1 MHRGKAL
8 ARIKISGN
16 LHDQRETGNSRLLES
31 FTEKKQISF
40 SSYKKCLIIMNMKKE
55 VIEKS
60 YQLAREQYAAL
71 GIDTDKVLTEMDN
84 INISLHCWQT
94 DDVGGF
100 EKPGS
105 VLGGGG
111 IQTTGNFPGKAKTIG
126 QMRSDLDKVM
136 SLLPG
141 KQRLNLHAIYGEFE
155 GKLVD
160 RDQIEPKHF
169 QGWIDWAKKRGIGL
183 DFNCTCFSH
192 PLADEGFTLSSKN
205 EKIRKFWVEHTKRCR
220 AIGAEMG
227 KQLGTPSVHN
237 IWIPDGMKDTPVD
250 RNTLRKQLKKSLD
263 EIFAVKYPK
272 KYLKDSVESK
282 LFGIGSEAMV
292 VGSHDFYLGYA
303 IKNNT
308 LITLDNGH
316 FHPTEQVGDKISSI
330 LHFVDEIL
338 LHLTR
343 GVRWDSDHVL
353 TFNEELLLITQE
365 IVRAKALKRV
375 NVGLD
380 FFDASLNRIGAY
392 VIGTRS
398 AQMAFM
404 YALLEP
410 FKTLVKYEEEG
421 KNFERLALLELLKTK
436 PFGAVYDYYCMK
448 NKVPVGQDYIDEI
461 LKYEKEVLLKR

>member
-1 MHRGKAL
+1 
-8 ARIKISGN
+8 
-16 LHDQRETGNSRLLES
+16 
-31 FTEKKQISF
+31 
-40 SSYKKCLIIMNMKKE
+40 MKKE
-55 VIEKS
+55 IIEKS
-60 YQLAREQYAAL
+60 YQLAKEQYAAL
-71 GIDTDKVLTEMDN
+71 GIDTDHVISEMDN

-111 IQTTGNFPGKAKTIG
+111 IQATGNFPGKAKTIE

-155 GKLVD
+155 GKLID

-192 PLADEGFTLSSKN
+192 PLADDGFTLSSKD

-220 AIGAEMG
+220 AIAAEMG

-250 RNTLRKQLKKSLD
+250 RNTLRKLLKKSLD
-263 EIFAVKYPK
+263 EIFAVKYSK
-272 KYLKDSVESK
+272 EYLKDSVESK

-365 IVRAKALKRV
+365 IVRMKVLKRV
-375 NVGLD
+375 NIGLD

-398 AQMAFM
+398 AQLAFM

-410 FKTLVKYEEEG
+410 TKTLVKFEEEG
-421 KNFERLALLELLKTK
+421 KNFERLAYLELLKSK
-436 PFGAVYDYYCMK
+436 PFGAVYDYYCMI
-448 NKVPVGQDYIDEI
+448 NKVPAGQDYIDEI
-461 LKYEKEVLLKR
+461 VKYEKEVLLKR

>member
-1 MHRGKAL
+1 
-8 ARIKISGN
+8 
-16 LHDQRETGNSRLLES
+16 
-31 FTEKKQISF
+31 
-40 SSYKKCLIIMNMKKE
+40 MKKDM
-55 VIEKS
+55 IETA
-60 YQLAREQYAAL
+60 YQLAKSEYSEL
-71 GIDTDKVLTEMDN
+71 GIDTDKVLSELDN
-84 INISLHCWQT
+84 IKISLHCWQT

-100 EKPGS
+100 EKPDAT
-105 VLGGGG
+105 LGGGG
-111 IQTTGNFPGKAKTIG
+111 IQATGNYPGKAKTIA
-126 QMRSDLDKVM
+126 QMRADLDKVM

-141 KQRLNLHAIYGEFE
+141 KQRLNLHAIYGEFG

-160 RDQIEPKHF
+160 RDQIETKHF
-169 QGWIDWAKKRGIGL
+169 QGWIDWAKERGIGI

-192 PLADEGFTLSSKN
+192 PLADDGFTLSSKD

-220 AIGAEMG
+220 AIAADMG

-250 RNTLRKQLKKSLD
+250 RNALRGQLKKSLD
-263 EIFAVKYPK
+263 EILSVKYPK
-272 KYLKDSVESK
+272 EYLKDSVESK
-282 LFGIGSEAMV
+282 LFGIGSESMV
-292 VGSHDFYLGYA
+292 VGSHDFYVGYA

-353 TFNEELLLITQE
+353 TFNDELLLITQE
-365 IVRAKALKRV
+365 IVRCNALKRV

-398 AQMAFM
+398 AQLAFM

-410 FKTLVKYEEEG
+410 RDLLVKYEEEG
-421 KNFERLALLELLKTK
+421 RTFERLALLELLKTK

-448 NKVPVGQDYIDEI
+448 NNVPVGQSYIDEI
-461 LKYEKEVLLKR
+461 IKYEKDVLLKR

>member
-1 MHRGKAL
+1 
-8 ARIKISGN
+8 
-16 LHDQRETGNSRLLES
+16 
-31 FTEKKQISF
+31 
-40 SSYKKCLIIMNMKKE
+40 MKKE
-55 VIEKS
+55 LIEQS
-60 YQLAREQYAAL
+60 YQLAKDQYAAL
-71 GIDTDKVLTEMDN
+71 GIDTDKVLSELDK
-84 INISLHCWQT
+84 ISISLHCWQT

-111 IQTTGNFPGKAKTIG
+111 IQATGNFPGKAKTIE
-126 QMRSDLDKVM
+126 QMRADLDKVM

-141 KQRLNLHAIYGEFE
+141 KQRLNLHAIYGEFG
-155 GKLVD
+155 GKLID
-160 RDQIEPKHF
+160 RDQIEPAHF
-169 QGWIDWAKKRGIGL
+169 QGWIDWAKERGIGL

-192 PLADEGFTLSSKN
+192 PLADDGFTLSSKN
-205 EKIRKFWVEHTKRCR
+205 EKIRQFWVEHTKRCR
-220 AIGAEMG
+220 AIAAEMG
-227 KQLGTPSVHN
+227 KQLGTASVHN
-237 IWIPDGMKDTPVD
+237 IWIPDGMKDIPVD
-250 RNTLRKQLKKSLD
+250 RNSLRRQLKRSLD
-263 EIFAVKYPK
+263 EIFAVRYPK
-272 KYLKDSVESK
+272 EFLKDSVESK

-303 IKNNT
+303 IKNNI

-330 LHFVDEIL
+330 LHFTDEIL

-343 GVRWDSDHVL
+343 GLRWDSDHVL

-365 IVRAKALKRV
+365 IVRTKALKRV
-375 NVGLD
+375 NIGLD

-410 FKTLVKYEEEG
+410 FEMLVKFEEEG
-421 KNFERLALLELLKTK
+421 RNFERLALLELLKTK
-436 PFGAVYDYYCMK
+436 PFGMVYDYYCMK
-448 NKVPVGQDYIDEI
+448 NNVPAGQDYIDEI
-461 LKYEKEVLLKR
+461 VKYEKEVLLKR

>member
-1 MHRGKAL
+1 
-8 ARIKISGN
+8 
-16 LHDQRETGNSRLLES
+16 
-31 FTEKKQISF
+31 
-40 SSYKKCLIIMNMKKE
+40 MKKE
-55 VIEKS
+55 IIEKS
-60 YQLAREQYAAL
+60 YQLAKERYAEL
-71 GIDTDKVLTEMDN
+71 GIDTDKAIAALDK
-84 INISLHCWQT
+84 ISISLHCWQT

-111 IQTTGNFPGKAKTIG
+111 IQATGNFPGKAKTIE
-126 QMRSDLDKVM
+126 QMRADLDKVM

-141 KQRLNLHAIYGEFE
+141 KQRLSLHAIYGEF
-155 GKLVD
+155 GGMLVD
-160 RDQIEPKHF
+160 RDQIETKHF

-183 DFNCTCFSH
+183 DFNSTCFSH

-205 EKIRKFWVEHTKRCR
+205 EKIRKFWVEHNKRCR
-220 AIGAEMG
+220 AIAADMG

-237 IWIPDGMKDTPVD
+237 IWIPDGMKDIPVD
-250 RNTLRKQLKKSLD
+250 RNSLRKQLKKSLD
-263 EIFAVKYPK
+263 EIFSVKYPK
-272 KYLKDSVESK
+272 EYLKDSVESK

-303 IKNNT
+303 VKNNI

-316 FHPTEQVGDKISSI
+316 FHPTEQVGDKVSSI

-365 IVRAKALKRV
+365 IVRCNALNRV
-375 NVGLD
+375 NIGLD
-380 FFDASLNRIGAY
+380 FFDASLNRVGAY

-398 AQMAFM
+398 AQMAFL

-410 FKTLVKYEEEG
+410 FEKLVRFEESG
-421 KNFERLALLELLKTK
+421 KSFERLAMLELQKTM
-436 PFGAVYDYYCMK
+436 PFGDVYDYYCFR
-448 NKVPVGQDYIDEI
+448 NNVPVNREYADEI
-461 LKYEKEVLLKR
+461 LKYEKEVLLKRS